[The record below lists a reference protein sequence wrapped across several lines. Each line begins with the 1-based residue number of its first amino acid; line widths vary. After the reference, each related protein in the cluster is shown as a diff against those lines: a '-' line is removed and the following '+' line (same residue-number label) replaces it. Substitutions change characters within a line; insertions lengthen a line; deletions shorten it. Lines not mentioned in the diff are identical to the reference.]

1 MKRKINVLTLSGM
14 LFALCLPA
22 SAQQPAKIPRI
33 GVLGSVPFN
42 QVAYRVAA
50 FRQGLRDLGYVEDKN
65 IVIEW
70 RSSDGNLDR
79 NAALAAELLRLKVD
93 VIVSF
98 GSSLT
103 RAAKA
108 ATSTVPIVMT
118 QEPDPLGNGF
128 VTSLARPGGNMTGLS
143 TLAPELSGKRLEI
156 LKEVVPSLSRVAV
169 FLGSVNRESE
179 QVLKEMDLAASAL
192 KLRLQYLDVVSP
204 KDFETV
210 I

>member
-1 MKRKINVLTLSGM
+1 MKRKITVLTLGAL
-14 LFALCLPA
+14 LFALCSFA

-33 GVLGSVPFN
+33 GVLGSVPFD

-50 FRQGLRDLGYVEDKN
+50 FRQGLRELGYVEGKN

-93 VIVSF
+93 VIVSL

-118 QEPDPLGNGF
+118 QEPDPVGNGF
-128 VTSLARPGGNMTGLS
+128 VSLVWRA
-143 TLAPELSGKRLEI
+143 
-156 LKEVVPSLSRVAV
+156 
-169 FLGSVNRESE
+169 
-179 QVLKEMDLAASAL
+179 QAA
-192 KLRLQYLDVVSP
+192 
-204 KDFETV
+204 T
-210 I
+210 